1 MADFVRLWRKRHEVL
16 EDLDALIEAA
26 NEAKDRECQAAINIQ
41 RVFRGAR
48 DRYAITLKA
57 RACVEIE
64 RVFRG
69 HCGRERARAARE
81 QRAATEESGVFQY
94 YATVIQRAF
103 KGYYSRTY
111 VHDFFARKAY
121 IESIKQKSEELRD
134 QLSGHMEQQIEAEQ
148 DRAEAAA
155 RDEFKKVTQNLHHLL
170 STAST
175 PGVYNPPYAQGM
187 VPTAFNVPI
196 EDHLRDGV
204 KDLLRTQGLKRVRA
218 TTYTAQSRLSVQ
230 ASSKYGVVEEHAK
243 TEKRYSR
250 LRHLSARPFVAGA
263 KTKHKPIKPGVTLGT
278 PYEEPWRVARS
289 VRELQHL
296 PEEKAKRVADQPFHT
311 TVVNNRVFE
320 EYERRKHSDSASFGS
335 RRGMGSSRRSRA
347 RTTGALSTTK
357 RSQTLASE
365 HTPY

>member
-1 MADFVRLWRKRHEVL
+1 MWPGGVCR
-16 EDLDALIEAA
+16 AA

-57 RACVEIE
+57 YACCCRGSALLCAVVLTPCAPVPSSLHCRRACVEIE

-103 KGYYSRTY
+103 KGYYSRKY

-263 KTKHKPIKPGVTLGT
+263 KTKHKPCVVSLVVVRVGVGAGVLIVVC
-278 PYEEPWRVARS
+278 PAPWFVA
-289 VRELQHL
+289 QHQAGSH
-296 PEEKAKRVADQPFHT
+296 PWHTIRGAVACC
-311 TVVNNRVFE
+311 
-320 EYERRKHSDSASFGS
+320 SL
-335 RRGMGSSRRSRA
+335 
-347 RTTGALSTTK
+347 RT
-357 RSQTLASE
+357 
-365 HTPY
+365 